1 VVASGGEIYRTNDGG
16 DSWSLQYTSGYYFR
30 SVGFADSQV
39 GFAGTLD
46 EVLLKTEDGGQSW
59 IDVTDELPIIPSG
72 ICGMQWLDEDTFL
85 AVGAWFGPA
94 FLLRSDDRGA
104 NWTALDLSVHAD
116 KLVDLHFVSRDTGFV
131 CGSSPSGGCILY
143 TADGGEHWEPL
154 YSTDNPGDY
163 VWKLQFIDD
172 EHAVASVQTFGD
184 GVMPYTEDGG
194 ISWADKFVPYGDAQG
209 IGFVTPQKG
218 WIGGYGWG
226 LYATEDGGD
235 SWVDFPFG
243 GNFNR
248 FQVID
253 STLVYASGRQIY
265 KYADTTAV
273 VNQIPVHIGQTFD
286 PGLRVA
292 PNPSAGAAVVTFRL
306 PRANNVDLNLYDQRG
321 ALLQNI
327 FNGRL
332 PAGEHKIPVN
342 PAQRNGYYLI
352 GLQLNEG
359 IYTEPFV
366 VH

>member
-1 VVASGGEIYRTNDGG
+1 MASGGEIYRTN
-16 DSWSLQYTSGYYFR
+16 
-30 SVGFADSQV
+30 
-39 GFAGTLD
+39 
-46 EVLLKTEDGGQSW
+46 
-59 IDVTDELPIIPSG
+59 
-72 ICGMQWLDEDTFL
+72 
-85 AVGAWFGPA
+85 
-94 FLLRSDDRGA
+94 
-104 NWTALDLSVHAD
+104 
-116 KLVDLHFVSRDTGFV
+116 
-131 CGSSPSGGCILY
+131 
-143 TADGGEHWEPL
+143 
-154 YSTDNPGDY
+154 
-163 VWKLQFIDD
+163 
-172 EHAVASVQTFGD
+172 
-184 GVMPYTEDGG
+184 
-194 ISWADKFVPYGDAQG
+194 
-209 IGFVTPQKG
+209 
-218 WIGGYGWG
+218 
-226 LYATEDGGD
+226 DGGD